1 MNIKKMQIC
10 FMTKQELSQ
19 FLGISRQTLR
29 RKMKEIE
36 ELDTGRR
43 QLLYPWEVRLIYQ
56 AFGVFGK

>member
-1 MNIKKMQIC
+1 
-10 FMTKQELSQ
+10 MTKQELSQ

-56 AFGVFGK
+56 AFGVFG